1 MVGVYY
7 SKESLKGMFVAEITM
22 TVVEKIVAKENVSQI
37 GKIVRDISQLD
48 GNITQY

>member
-22 TVVEKIVAKENVSQI
+22 TVVDKIVAKEKVPQI
-37 GKIVRDISQLD
+37 GKTVR
-48 GNITQY
+48 